1 MNESKSRR
9 ELREIIKDPKKFNEE
24 LVKRMKKID
33 VELGW
38 VEKPRKKKEFANKS
52 LSVVFCCYNKRKA
65 LDKSLANTMGQLGP
79 GDVVIVADG
88 GSTDG
93 VEKMLKKKYMP
104 EIQFVQVEERTAWNL
119 NETRN
124 LGIKEAE
131 KENALIVLMD
141 ADVIPQPTCLD
152 ALRKYGDPGV
162 LASGVV
168 VYQVPIKEQEKQAKR
183 MKGMA
188 LALEAYGIA
197 PMERL
202 IADLEGDDPHVR
214 GSIGSCLCFHRDD
227 AERVGLF
234 GLEYDG
240 FYGCGD
246 MDFILK
252 MHYSGVTVKTPKNT
266 PELRLAMGVHQPHRV
281 KKKRIE
287 KDMKRGLTLL
297 RSKLEGYKK
306 EEFR

>member
-1 MNESKSRR
+1 MSS
-9 ELREIIKDPKKFNEE
+9 D
-24 LVKRMKKID
+24 
-33 VELGW
+33 
-38 VEKPRKKKEFANKS
+38 KS

-79 GDVVIVADG
+79 GDEVIVADG

-93 VEKMLKKKYMP
+93 VEKMLEKKYMP
-104 EIQFVQVEERTAWNL
+104 EVQFVQVEERTAWNL

-131 KENALIVLMD
+131 NPLIILMD
-141 ADVIPQPTCLD
+141 ADVIPQPTCIE
-152 ALRKYGDPGV
+152 ALRKYGGRGV

-168 VYQVPIKEQEKQAKR
+168 VYQVSIKEQEKQAKR
-183 MKGMA
+183 MGGMA
-188 LALEAYGIA
+188 RALEAYGIA
-197 PMERL
+197 PLDRL
-202 IADLEGDDPHVR
+202 IADLEGDKPQVR

-252 MHYSGVTVKTPKNT
+252 MYYSDVTVKTPKDT
-266 PELRLAMGVHQPHRV
+266 PELRLAMGMHQPHKMNR
-281 KKKRIE
+281 KRIE
-287 KDMKRGLTLL
+287 KDMKRGLNLL
-297 RSKLEGYKK
+297 RSKLPRYKK
-306 EEFR
+306 GEFQ